1 MCDAI
6 VINSVKEKMLS
17 RRQFFKGSAAM
28 AAGAAMVPAVTT
40 PAMAAGHSR
49 VIDLTHT
56 FSETFPTWGGAPGL
70 SREQPFNFDEH
81 GFNLFN
87 MSVNEHAGTHVDAP
101 LHFSKDG
108 QSIDELPVGS
118 LVCPLCVI
126 DIAAR
131 AAEDP
136 DAMMTPDDLKAW
148 IATNGDIP
156 DGACVAMFSG
166 WGTKTGGDG
175 FRNADG
181 DGVMHFPGVH
191 VEAAQMLLEETG
203 AMSIGV
209 DTLSIDFGPSQDFAT
224 HYAWLPEGRYA
235 IECLAALD
243 EVPVTGATLVVGAPK
258 HAGGTGGQARILA
271 MV

>member
-6 VINSVKEKMLS
+6 VINSVKERMLS
-17 RRQFFKGSAAM
+17 RRQFFKGSAAF
-28 AAGAAMVPAVTT
+28 AAGATIISATTT

-49 VIDLTHT
+49 VVDLTHT
-56 FSETFPTWGGAPGL
+56 FSEGFPTWGGASGL
-70 SREQPFNFDEH
+70 SREQAFNFADN

-101 LHFSKDG
+101 LHFSADG
-108 QSIDELPVGS
+108 ASIDEVPVGD
-118 LVCPLCVI
+118 LVCPLCVV
-126 DIAAR
+126 DISAR
-131 AAEDP
+131 AADDP
-136 DAMMTPDDLKAW
+136 DARMTPDDLKAW
-148 IATNGDIP
+148 IAANGDIP
-156 DGACVAMFSG
+156 DGACVAMYSG
-166 WGTKTGGDG
+166 WDTKTAGDG

-209 DTLSIDFGPSQDFAT
+209 DTLSIDFGPSQDFVT

-235 IECLAALD
+235 IECMAALK
-243 EVPVTGATLVVGAPK
+243 EVPAAGATLVVGAPK
-258 HAGGTGGQARILA
+258 VLGGTGGQARIFA

>member
-1 MCDAI
+1 MCDPI

-17 RRQFFKGSAAM
+17 RRSFFKG
-28 AAGAAMVPAVTT
+28 GAAFATGAALMPATTT

-70 SREQPFNFDEH
+70 ARDQAFKFAES

-87 MSVNEHAGTHVDAP
+87 LTVNEHAGTHVDAP
-101 LHFSKDG
+101 LHFSADG
-108 QSIDELPVGS
+108 ASIDEVPVGD
-118 LVCPLCVI
+118 LVCPLCVF

-136 DAMMTPDDLKAW
+136 DAMLTPEDVKAW
-148 IATNGDIP
+148 MATHGEIP
-156 DGACVAMFSG
+156 DGACVAMYSG

-175 FRNADG
+175 FRNADA

-191 VEAAQMLLEETG
+191 VETAQMLLEETG
-203 AMSIGV
+203 AKSIGV

-224 HYAWLPEGRYA
+224 HYAWLPQNRYA
-235 IECLAALD
+235 IECLAMLD
-243 EVPVTGATLVVGAPK
+243 QVPPTGATLVVGAPK
-258 HAGGTGGQARILA
+258 TAGGTGGQARIFA